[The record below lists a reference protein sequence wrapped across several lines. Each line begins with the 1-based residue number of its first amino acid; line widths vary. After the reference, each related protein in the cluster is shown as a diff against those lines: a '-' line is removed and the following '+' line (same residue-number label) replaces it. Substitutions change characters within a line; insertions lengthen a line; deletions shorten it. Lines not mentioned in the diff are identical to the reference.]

1 MDTVRR
7 PGRESAAGSEANTIM
22 IVGVISDT
30 HGLMR
35 PQALDALAGSELI
48 LHAGDIGSPE
58 VLEAL
63 RQIAAGVEPG
73 DLIGAAAGAA
83 TPNVEALSTARDS
96 GPASGG
102 EITLTVVRG
111 NNDKGPWAQELADAE
126 IVEADGVFFY
136 VLHDAAQLDLDP
148 RAAGF
153 GAVVSGHSHR
163 PKVEERKGV
172 LYLNPGSAGPRR
184 FKLPITVAR
193 VEVGGGRVSTTI
205 VQLAA

>member
-1 MDTVRR
+1 
-7 PGRESAAGSEANTIM
+7 M

-63 RQIAAGVEPG
+63 RQISPVIA
-73 DLIGAAAGAA
+73 
-83 TPNVEALSTARDS
+83 
-96 GPASGG
+96 
-102 EITLTVVRG
+102 VRG
-111 NNDKGPWAQELADAE
+111 NNDKGAWAQELADSE
-126 IVEADGVFFY
+126 IVEAGGVFFY

-153 GAVVSGHSHR
+153 RAVVSGHSHR
-163 PKVEERKGV
+163 PSPGAQRSPVSESWKCSPHRYGQLSAKAVDSYTQHPDAGV
-172 LYLNPGSAGPRR
+172 
-184 FKLPITVAR
+184 
-193 VEVGGGRVSTTI
+193 
-205 VQLAA
+205 QH